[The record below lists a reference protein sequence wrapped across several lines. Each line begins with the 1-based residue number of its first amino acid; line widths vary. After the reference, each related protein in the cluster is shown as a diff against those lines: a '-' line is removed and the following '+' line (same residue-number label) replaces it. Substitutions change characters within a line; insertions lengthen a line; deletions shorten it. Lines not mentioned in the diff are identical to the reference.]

1 MSSCVQGRCFIMSYR
16 TSMLASQLCFIE
28 RDVLI
33 KVGWEEL
40 IHCKWTKMDSSGNIN
55 TASIQE
61 KRSRT
66 EEQGI
71 EQVIQRFN
79 TVCQW
84 VSSEIVRTRNMNER
98 VKLIEKFIRL
108 AKKCKMYSNY
118 ATLVQILLGLQSP
131 AVARLEKTWSKV
143 STKCQK
149 LLSQLTEFTSPMK
162 NWKNIRDSMTETT
175 RIKIPFGGCIPF
187 LGIYLSDLVFNSE
200 KPRNLPACL
209 DQPLVNFR
217 KHRVIATVIKRV
229 LTFQGLAMRYSF
241 DEDGILLE
249 KCRNLQVLDAAK
261 IRDLSASLE

>member
-1 MSSCVQGRCFIMSYR
+1 
-16 TSMLASQLCFIE
+16 
-28 RDVLI
+28 
-33 KVGWEEL
+33 
-40 IHCKWTKMDSSGNIN
+40 
-55 TASIQE
+55 
-61 KRSRT
+61 
-66 EEQGI
+66 
-71 EQVIQRFN
+71 
-79 TVCQW
+79 
-84 VSSEIVRTRNMNER
+84 
-98 VKLIEKFIRL
+98 
-108 AKKCKMYSNY
+108 MYSNY

-162 NWKNIRDSMTETT
+162 NWKNIRDSMTEVAEEYGNSPAEVQVEMPGTTANRQKFKKTT

-200 KPRNLPACL
+200 KPRFLKPNLESQRIYSVNNTRNLPACL

-249 KCRNLQVLDAAK
+249 KCRNLQALDASK
-261 IRDLSASLE
+261 IRDLSVSLE